1 MQKALIAF
9 LAIFFLNATL
19 VLTADAE
26 WGTLLNK
33 LGMSQ
38 STSLSDTKI
47 ADGLKE
53 ALRVGIDNTVKFVA
67 QADGYLKNANIKI
80 LLPERMRQM
89 DTALRKVGLGPKM
102 DEFMLSMNRA
112 AEKAAPFA
120 RDIFIDALMKM
131 NIQDAQQ
138 ILSGTDT
145 AATAYFKSKTSQKLL
160 ETYRPLVAK
169 AMSEYQVTKK
179 YQDITGA
186 AKNMPMLGQ
195 LPGLNLENYV
205 SDKALQGLFYV
216 LGEQEKNI
224 RSNAAARITPLLQ
237 EVFGKVT
244 KS

>member
-1 MQKALIAF
+1 MKKILIVF
-9 LAIFFLNATL
+9 LAIFFLNTTY
-19 VLTADAE
+19 VLPANAQ
-26 WGTLLNK
+26 WGSLLEK
-33 LGMSQ
+33 LGISKN
-38 STSLSDTKI
+38 TSLSDTKI

-53 ALRVGIDNTVKFVA
+53 ALRVGIDNTVKFVG
-67 QADGYLKNANIKI
+67 QTDGYFKNANIKI
-80 LLPERMRQM
+80 LMPERIRQM

-131 NIQDAQQ
+131 NIEDAKK

-145 AATAYFKSKTSQKLL
+145 AATDYFKAATSQKLMD
-160 ETYRPLVAK
+160 TYKPLVAK

-179 YQDITGA
+179 YQGVTGA
-186 AKNMPMLGQ
+186 VKNMPMLGQ
-195 LPGLNLENYV
+195 LPGLNIENYV

-224 RSNAAARITPLLQ
+224 RNNTAARITPLLQ
-237 EVFGKVT
+237 EVFGKIS